1 MSDIPLPLRIWA
13 LIASVAGVACVA
25 MGLLGYVPAGGRSE
39 TVPLSV
45 RDNPSSYRPS
55 YGYYTG
61 WHPPSSTGG
70 GGFGFGK

>member
-1 MSDIPLPLRIWA
+1 MSDVPLVLRIWA
-13 LIASVAGVACVA
+13 AFVAAGGIACGVAAFV
-25 MGLLGYVPAGGRSE
+25 GVVPGGDPSE
-39 TVPLSV
+39 TVPMSV

-55 YGYYTG
+55 YGYYSG